1 MLQNFD
7 GEVKV
12 SLEFLQKIAHFVLV
26 EMGVSLQ
33 DDSDI
38 AFNIEFVGVV
48 ALVLVDDGVLGGEVV
63 FAEEGLELKFAG
75 HWCCS
80 YKMNYMLLKLI

>member
-1 MLQNFD
+1 MFQNLE

-12 SLEFLQKIAHFVLV
+12 ALEFLQKIAHFVFV
-26 EMGVSLQ
+26 EVGVSLQ

-48 ALVLVDDGVLGGEVV
+48 ALVLVDDGVFGGEVV
-63 FAEEGLELKFAG
+63 FAEEGFELKFAG
-75 HWCCS
+75 H
-80 YKMNYMLLKLI
+80 